1 MGESLEELLQLVSSG
16 GGELCKNI
24 KMKLM
29 KVFEE
34 VEETDYYEMKG
45 ENYNVGVG
53 VNDLQY

>member
-1 MGESLEELLQLVSSG
+1 
-16 GGELCKNI
+16 
-24 KMKLM
+24 M